1 MFFYGFFLNQVKSP
15 CKEPPFGRICL
26 ELLPFRRHFKQ
37 TQLDVFCFSTGS
49 LTLNFDPPIGTHI
62 SFMFRGYNPYWGFK
76 TFIFLW
82 CWGPRELFTCLEN
95 IGFRTIFLL
104 GNWKY
109 LVLGVS
115 SWGPNFLNKG
125 CFPGGPKWLS
135 EVFDVQ
141 NPEVDTG
148 GRHL

>member
-1 MFFYGFFLNQVKSP
+1 MPNLATLRSIHSISWRRPFQKGEPIWTLDFVFLFGDVFLRIFLNQVKSP

-115 SWGPNFLNKG
+115 S
-125 CFPGGPKWLS
+125 
-135 EVFDVQ
+135 
-141 NPEVDTG
+141 
-148 GRHL
+148 